1 MSSIRWSFFSS
12 SFIMPN
18 DVALREQLVLQCSKE
33 EEIIHLHKLLSV
45 LDLQHPLLHT
55 APHNESLDHHLI
67 LLP

>member
-18 DVALREQLVLQCSKE
+18 DVALREQLVLRCFKE
-33 EEIIHLHKLLSV
+33 KIIHLHKLLSV

-55 APHNESLDHHLI
+55 APHNESLDNHFI